1 MNLKLSTRPVR
12 AFTLIELLVVISIIA
27 ILAGGVGLA
36 LKGGNPGAALRGG
49 QSTLVSSLSAA
60 KGQAALNQ
68 ANSMIIVD
76 ADSASDTF
84 LRSVRVVVEKTAG
97 TWTEVGTPVILP
109 QGVYVVPP
117 GSLGGVTLA
126 SSSAS
131 RASDFFVSGTPA
143 ITGVT
148 GTFLQSN
155 KFNSLGTLSG
165 GVGGRL
171 LVAAGTITGPNA
183 VTIDNSVA
191 VRGLVLS
198 KYGIPTLLNEGDSL
212 GN

>member
-1 MNLKLSTRPVR
+1 MNSKFSTRFVR

-27 ILAGGVGLA
+27 VLAAGVGLA

-49 QSTLVSSLSAA
+49 QSTLMSALAAA

-68 ANSMIIVD
+68 ANAMIIVD
-76 ADSASDTF
+76 ADSTSDTF

-97 TWTEVGTPVILP
+97 TWTEVGAPVILP
-109 QGVYVVPP
+109 QGIYIVPK
-117 GSLGGVTLA
+117 GTLTGVAL
-126 SSSAS
+126 SSSAAS
-131 RASDFFVSGTPA
+131 HASDFFTT
-143 ITGVT
+143 TGSVTGIT
-148 GTFLQSN
+148 GTFIQSN
-155 KFNSLGTLSG
+155 KFTSLGTLSG

-183 VTIDNSVA
+183 VTIDNANA

-198 KYGIPTLLNEGDSL
+198 KYGIPVLVSEGDSL
-212 GN
+212 